1 MTAPEPTPTAE
12 HRDAIARLVWATSR
26 ADESTISAIG
36 AQAVTHAILT
46 STDPAVH
53 AAMLAA
59 LVRAGVLTEE
69 QHCAYARAAQADGDY
84 RSYTCEDAGT
94 HCPPPRLVTRWEVAT
109 VHRQMPNSLAPT
121 ECPCVSCLTEAGV
134 SAWWMIVCD
143 ECGNKRCPHGT
154 DHRHECSGSN
164 EPGQAGSRYAATTR
178 GIPDDP
184 RRGTPSP
191 ARGGDGGRPMTADI
205 GPVVKAVEQAMCRL
219 IHGEDWTVPA
229 ALPDSPDPAEFPFLH
244 AVEVARAAEAA
255 ALGAIAGDW
264 LIERTY
270 GLSDEGIKGWP
281 EINANAY
288 RCAIEDAQSA
298 LRERADELTDE
309 TGEQ

>member
-53 AAMLAA
+53 AAMLDA

-164 EPGQAGSRYAATTR
+164 EPGQAGSRYAA
-178 GIPDDP
+178 PP
-184 RRGTPSP
+184 
-191 ARGGDGGRPMTADI
+191 
-205 GPVVKAVEQAMCRL
+205 
-219 IHGEDWTVPA
+219 
-229 ALPDSPDPAEFPFLH
+229 
-244 AVEVARAAEAA
+244 EVA
-255 ALGAIAGDW
+255 
-264 LIERTY
+264 
-270 GLSDEGIKGWP
+270 P
-281 EINANAY
+281 
-288 RCAIEDAQSA
+288 
-298 LRERADELTDE
+298 
-309 TGEQ
+309 

>member
-1 MTAPEPTPTAE
+1 MIAPEPTPTAE

-53 AAMLAA
+53 AAMLDA
-59 LVRAGVLTEE
+59 LVRAGVLTERFAIRDE
-69 QHCAYARAAQADGDY
+69 GGSVWLDAHGDHREAKPGGMEFADRSDAEGIVARPHEEVM
-84 RSYTCEDAGT
+84 R
-94 HCPPPRLVTRWEVAT
+94 RLVTRWEVAT

-164 EPGQAGSRYAATTR
+164 EPGQAGSRYAA
-178 GIPDDP
+178 PP
-184 RRGTPSP
+184 
-191 ARGGDGGRPMTADI
+191 
-205 GPVVKAVEQAMCRL
+205 
-219 IHGEDWTVPA
+219 
-229 ALPDSPDPAEFPFLH
+229 
-244 AVEVARAAEAA
+244 EVA
-255 ALGAIAGDW
+255 
-264 LIERTY
+264 
-270 GLSDEGIKGWP
+270 P
-281 EINANAY
+281 
-288 RCAIEDAQSA
+288 
-298 LRERADELTDE
+298 
-309 TGEQ
+309 